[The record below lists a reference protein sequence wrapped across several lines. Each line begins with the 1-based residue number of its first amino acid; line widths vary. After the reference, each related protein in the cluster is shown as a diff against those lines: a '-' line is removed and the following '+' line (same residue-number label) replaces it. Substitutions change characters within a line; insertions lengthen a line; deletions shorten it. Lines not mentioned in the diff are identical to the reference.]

1 MALIAIHTRKRDL
14 RRRFTGVLERRH
26 EVAGTPSW
34 QGFRRLVRERP
45 VTAGIAELGSVG
57 ESGGSAVG
65 RLLRLR
71 SSFPG
76 LGLVVL
82 VRRHRDP
89 AVLFRLGTTG
99 VRNVVLLGVEGV
111 DRFLERSVNRSLE
124 RGAAARV
131 TRALSPH
138 LPVRELEAVR
148 TALNGV
154 HHRWSAGE
162 FAAAVGLSRPFL
174 SECLKEQGLPSAG
187 RLLLWTRLLHAGYW
201 LGDPG
206 RTGESVSR
214 QLEYANGSTF
224 RRALRGYTGATP
236 TEVVESGGFGFVL
249 RRFLD
254 RCEFDGRLPDRF
266 SAA

>member
-1 MALIAIHTRKRDL
+1 MALIAIHGRERAL
-14 RRRFTGVLERRH
+14 RQRFGRVLERRH
-26 EVAGTPSW
+26 EVAETPSW
-34 QGFRRLVRERP
+34 EGFRRLVRERP
-45 VTAGIAELGSVG
+45 VTAGITELGSTAG
-57 ESGGSAVG
+57 PGSALG
-65 RLLRLR
+65 RLLRFR
-71 SSFPG
+71 TSFPG

-89 AVLFRLGTTG
+89 SVLFRLGSTG

-111 DRFLERSVNRSLE
+111 ERFLERSVDQALE
-124 RGAAARV
+124 RGAAALT
-131 TRALSPH
+131 TRAVSPC
-138 LPVRELEAVR
+138 LPARELNAVR
-148 TALNGV
+148 TALDGV

-174 SECLKEQGLPSAG
+174 SECLKEHGLPSTG

-201 LGDPG
+201 LTDPG

-224 RRALRGYTGATP
+224 RRALRSYTGATP
-236 TEVVESGGFGFVL
+236 TEVVESGGFRFVL

-254 RCEFDGRLPDRF
+254 RCELDDRVHGRF